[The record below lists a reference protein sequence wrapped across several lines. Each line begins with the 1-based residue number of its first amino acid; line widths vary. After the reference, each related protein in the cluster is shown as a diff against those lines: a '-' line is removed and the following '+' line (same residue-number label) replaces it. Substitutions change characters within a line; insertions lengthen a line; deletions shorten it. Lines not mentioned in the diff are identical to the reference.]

1 MSFASTGAAV
11 AGLSDPWRTSSG
23 DQHPQRRTTT
33 GIPSV
38 FPDVHTL
45 YDYDE
50 RFRKDM
56 METDT
61 VVGSSIRVTVDRDEL
76 AAGLQLVSRA
86 ASSRGT
92 VQVLAGVGI
101 RAAEGLL
108 ELEAT
113 DMELSLR
120 TTVPATVEG
129 EGALVV
135 PAKLLG
141 DIVRLLPSGAVTL
154 AHRPEDGAA
163 TIEAGSYSSRLNV
176 FAVEDFPRLPSVD
189 VPLQEVDATA
199 LLDTVQRVSRAA
211 SRDESR
217 PVLTGILA
225 QFEGAKLTMAATDS
239 YRMSVKET
247 ALDGG
252 GPELEAIIPARAL
265 DELSRV
271 AAGAERIQLGIN
283 DNHVIFGTGNAWL
296 TTRRI
301 DGQFPNVQQLRPES
315 FEVELEL
322 NRAEVLDAVRRA
334 AVMAQRNTPLRL
346 RFEEGELTISAQS
359 QDVGETRESLAVRYT
374 GEPLEIGFNAEFL
387 REGLESVT
395 ADEVKLEL
403 INPLRP
409 GLISAEGDT
418 FWYLI
423 MPIRLAG

>member
-1 MSFASTGAAV
+1 
-11 AGLSDPWRTSSG
+11 
-23 DQHPQRRTTT
+23 
-33 GIPSV
+33 
-38 FPDVHTL
+38 
-45 YDYDE
+45 
-50 RFRKDM
+50 M

-61 VVGSSIRVTVDRDEL
+61 AVGSSMKATVDRDAL

-86 ASSRGT
+86 AASRGT
-92 VQVLAGVGI
+92 VQVLGGVGI
-101 RAAEGLL
+101 RAANGLL

-120 TTVPATVEG
+120 TSVTATVDG

-141 DIVRLLPSGAVTL
+141 DIVRLLPAGTVTL
-154 AHRPEDGAA
+154 AHKPEDGVA
-163 TIEAGSYSSRLNV
+163 TVESGAYASRINV
-176 FAVEDFPRLPSVD
+176 FSVEDFPRLPAVD
-189 VPLQEVDATA
+189 VPLQEVDASA
-199 LLDTVQRVSRAA
+199 LLDTIQRVSRAA

-225 QFEGAKLTMAATDS
+225 QFEGTKLTMAATDS

-247 ALDGG
+247 DLESGG
-252 GPELEAIIPARAL
+252 VELEAIIPARAL
-265 DELSRV
+265 DEVTRI
-271 AAGAERIQLGIN
+271 AAGAETVQLGVN
-283 DNHVIFGTGNAWL
+283 ENHVIFGAGNAWL

-301 DGQFPNVQQLRPES
+301 DGQFPNVAQLRPES

-322 NRAEVLDAVRRA
+322 DRAELLEAVRRA

-346 RFEEGELTISAQS
+346 RFAEGELTISAQS

-409 GLISAEGDT
+409 GLISADGDS

>member
-1 MSFASTGAAV
+1 
-11 AGLSDPWRTSSG
+11 
-23 DQHPQRRTTT
+23 
-33 GIPSV
+33 
-38 FPDVHTL
+38 
-45 YDYDE
+45 
-50 RFRKDM
+50 M

-61 VVGSSIRVTVDRDEL
+61 VVGSSIRVTVDRDPL

-92 VQVLAGVGI
+92 VQVLGGVSI

-120 TTVPATVEG
+120 TTVRAAVDG

-141 DIVRLLPSGAVTL
+141 DIVRLLPTGEVTL
-154 AHRPEDGAA
+154 AHRPEDGVA
-163 TIEAGSYSSRLNV
+163 TLESGPYSSRLNV
-176 FAVEDFPRLPSVD
+176 FAVEDFPRLPSID
-189 VPLQEVDATA
+189 VPLQEVDAPA

-225 QFEGAKLTMAATDS
+225 QFQGAKLTMAATDS

-247 ALDGG
+247 ELESG

-265 DELSRV
+265 DELGRI
-271 AAGAERIQLGIN
+271 AAGAEKVQLGIN
-283 DNHVIFGTGNAWL
+283 ENHVIFGAGDAWL

-301 DGQFPNVQQLRPES
+301 DGQFPNVAQLRPES
-315 FEVELEL
+315 FEVELEM
-322 NRAEVLDAVRRA
+322 NRAELLDAVRRA

-346 RFEEGELTISAQS
+346 RFAEGELTISAQS
-359 QDVGETRESLAVRYT
+359 QDVGETRESLAVRYS
-374 GEPLEIGFNAEFL
+374 GDPLEIGFNAEFL

-409 GLISAEGDT
+409 GLISAEGDS

>member
-1 MSFASTGAAV
+1 
-11 AGLSDPWRTSSG
+11 
-23 DQHPQRRTTT
+23 
-33 GIPSV
+33 
-38 FPDVHTL
+38 
-45 YDYDE
+45 
-50 RFRKDM
+50 M
-56 METDT
+56 METDI
-61 VVGSSIRVTVDRDEL
+61 VVGSEIKVTVERDAL

-86 ASSRGT
+86 TSSRGT
-92 VQVLAGVGI
+92 VQVLGGVGI
-101 RAAEGLL
+101 RAADGLL

-129 EGALVV
+129 EGAVVV

-141 DIVRLLPSGAVTL
+141 DIVRLLPTGPVTL
-154 AHRPEDGAA
+154 SHRPEDGVASV
-163 TIEAGSYSSRLNV
+163 ESGSYASRLNV

-189 VPLQEVDATA
+189 VPLQEIDAAA

-247 ALDGG
+247 QLESG

-265 DELSRV
+265 DELARV
-271 AAGAERIQLGIN
+271 AAGAEKVQLGVN
-283 DNHVIFGTGNAWL
+283 ENHVIFGAGEAWL

-301 DGQFPNVQQLRPES
+301 DGQFPNVAQLRPES
-315 FEVELEL
+315 FEVQLEL
-322 NRAEVLDAVRRA
+322 DRAELLDAVRRA

-346 RFEEGELTISAQS
+346 RFAEGELTISAQS

-409 GLISAEGDT
+409 GLLSAEGDS